1 MESKK
6 IFDLISLHR
15 WNDIISIIKN
25 NKYIDLNIRDNSSYY
40 LINYAIMF
48 NNYNFV
54 KLLIDKDCKLDI
66 IDKEGH
72 NIYYLPIKFNYIN
85 ILELLLSKTKHI
97 GLSLYEM
104 YDSDGFYP
112 IHHAVTFK
120 NLDAIKLLAKYTPNI
135 NFENKSGDLPIHM
148 AVRDNNYEIF
158 EYLLKNTEDLN
169 FQNNLGETIFHIS
182 ANYGY
187 DKISEKLVTYDINV
201 NIQDYDN
208 QVTPVMYLIIL
219 NNIKTFDNIFNK
231 INFQMQDFNGNNV
244 LHYCVLEDN
253 KSLIDNII
261 EKNIDLNITNIYGK
275 TVLHLIIENF
285 EDSYLRLNLLKIFE
299 GTNLNI
305 LDNEGNSIFF
315 LICRNNLFDKLY
327 DFLKG
332 KKINYVLKNKKNQT
346 ATDYITKDKLD
357 KFYELISDSYLNI
370 IRSSNLK
377 FNNNIYNI
385 CKNKISSNEFNKI
398 NKSLN
403 IDFKIEE
410 KGNDICKLLFRKL
423 IEQSK
428 LVYPKTIKNYCMD
441 LSEFDKNV
449 DFITFTGSTIDILF
463 GIIYLKQSF
472 KKVLTSVTKNFNI
485 NNALEKYYIE
495 NKNKTVRKED
505 FINFEII
512 WDGINLN
519 FPTDIDSILNTFYK
533 NNIYSFL
540 VIPLG
545 IELENGAHSNIL
557 ILDKERNVIERFEPN
572 GSGFPFNFNYNPKLL
587 DNELFLFFKK
597 YNSSLKYESPADYLP
612 KIGFQI
618 LESLD
623 KNKKIG
629 DPGGFC
635 AVWCIWYSYMRIKY
649 NTLDSKILV
658 LKLIYKIKEQNI
670 EFKTLIRQFA
680 KNIIDLRD
688 KVLNKNNVDINDWI
702 NSTYDKDK
710 FQNII
715 ESIKFLT

>member
-1 MESKK
+1 
-6 IFDLISLHR
+6 
-15 WNDIISIIKN
+15 
-25 NKYIDLNIRDNSSYY
+25 
-40 LINYAIMF
+40 
-48 NNYNFV
+48 
-54 KLLIDKDCKLDI
+54 
-66 IDKEGH
+66 
-72 NIYYLPIKFNYIN
+72 
-85 ILELLLSKTKHI
+85 
-97 GLSLYEM
+97 
-104 YDSDGFYP
+104 
-112 IHHAVTFK
+112 
-120 NLDAIKLLAKYTPNI
+120 
-135 NFENKSGDLPIHM
+135 
-148 AVRDNNYEIF
+148 
-158 EYLLKNTEDLN
+158 
-169 FQNNLGETIFHIS
+169 
-182 ANYGY
+182 
-187 DKISEKLVTYDINV
+187 
-201 NIQDYDN
+201 
-208 QVTPVMYLIIL
+208 
-219 NNIKTFDNIFNK
+219 
-231 INFQMQDFNGNNV
+231 
-244 LHYCVLEDN
+244 
-253 KSLIDNII
+253 
-261 EKNIDLNITNIYGK
+261 
-275 TVLHLIIENF
+275 
-285 EDSYLRLNLLKIFE
+285 
-299 GTNLNI
+299 
-305 LDNEGNSIFF
+305 
-315 LICRNNLFDKLY
+315 
-327 DFLKG
+327 
-332 KKINYVLKNKKNQT
+332 
-346 ATDYITKDKLD
+346 
-357 KFYELISDSYLNI
+357 
-370 IRSSNLK
+370 
-377 FNNNIYNI
+377 
-385 CKNKISSNEFNKI
+385 
-398 NKSLN
+398 
-403 IDFKIEE
+403 
-410 KGNDICKLLFRKL
+410 
-423 IEQSK
+423 
-428 LVYPKTIKNYCMD
+428 MD
-441 LSEFDKNV
+441 LSEFDKNI

-472 KKVLTSVTKNFNI
+472 KKVLTSATKNFNI
-485 NNALEKYYIE
+485 NHALEKYYIE

-512 WDGINLN
+512 WDGIKLN
-519 FPTDIDSILNTFYK
+519 FPTDIDSILTTFYK

-715 ESIKFLT
+715 ESIKILT